1 MKLLKDRSRVHV
13 LSLSFLSMLFLA
25 CTFLFTGCASVLG
38 VACENIGDITKI
50 NTYVE
55 NSEPKLNDVLSKLN
69 KPDFEIRDYNFKVTR
84 QIYSATLS
92 DSDKKLVIVQY
103 SVDSTETDH
112 PYRTLKDAVFL
123 LDSDTIDKNSIVK
136 EVKYFGADYLNTM
149 DQFRYYVMSDNE
161 LKIWTNLGCRYLSG
175 NNKTGYFKP
184 IPEVTEFSVIK
195 DQIES
200 LYGSIGFLEP
210 EDGLNMLGTN
220 GYDHS
225 NAYPEV
231 QVVTGSAVLFTL
243 ELLNTA
249 SQYQS
254 IK

>member
-1 MKLLKDRSRVHV
+1 MHV
-13 LSLSFLSMLFLA
+13 LQFSFVSMIFLA
-25 CTFLFTGCASVLG
+25 ITLLFNGCASVLG
-38 VACENIGDITKI
+38 VAGENIGDITKI
-50 NTYVE
+50 NTYFE
-55 NSEPKLNDVLSKLN
+55 NGEAKLNDVLSKLN

-112 PYRTLKDAVFL
+112 PYRTLKDAVLL
-123 LDSDTIDKNSIVK
+123 LDGDTIDKNSIIK
-136 EVKYFGADYLNTM
+136 EVKYFGAAYLNTM
-149 DQFRYYVMSDNE
+149 DQFRYYVMSDSE
-161 LKIWTNLGCRYLSG
+161 LKIWTNLGYRYLSG

-184 IPEVTEFSVIK
+184 IPEVNEFSVIK
-195 DQIES
+195 DQVES
-200 LYGSIGFLEP
+200 LYGPIGFLEP

-220 GYDHS
+220 GYEHS
-225 NAYPEV
+225 DAYPEV

-243 ELLNTA
+243 SLINTYT
-249 SQYQS
+249 QYHS

>member
-1 MKLLKDRSRVHV
+1 MKLLKDLSRMHV
-13 LSLSFLSMLFLA
+13 LPLSFLSILFLA
-25 CTFLFTGCASVLG
+25 FTFLFTGCASVLG

-50 NTYVE
+50 NTYFE
-55 NSEPKLNDVLSKLN
+55 NGEPKLNDVLSKIN

-103 SVDSTETDH
+103 SVDSTETDYS
-112 PYRTLKDAVFL
+112 YRTLKDAVFL
-123 LDSDTIDKNSIVK
+123 LDGDTIDKNSIIK
-136 EVKYFGADYLNTM
+136 EVKYFGAAYLNTM
-149 DQFRYYVMSDNE
+149 DQFRYYVMSDTE
-161 LKIWTNLGCRYLSG
+161 LKIWTNLGYRYLSD
-175 NNKTGYFKP
+175 NNKTGSFKP

-195 DQIES
+195 DQVES
-200 LYGSIGFLEP
+200 LYGEIGFLEP

-225 NAYPEV
+225 DAYPEV
-231 QVVTGSAVLFTL
+231 QVVKGSAVLFTL
-243 ELLNTA
+243 SLINTA
-249 SQYQS
+249 AQYRS

>member
-1 MKLLKDRSRVHV
+1 MKLLKYLSRMHV
-13 LSLSFLSMLFLA
+13 LQFSFVSMIFLA
-25 CTFLFTGCASVLG
+25 ITLLFNGCASVLG
-38 VACENIGDITKI
+38 VAGENIGDITKI
-50 NTYVE
+50 NTYFE
-55 NSEPKLNDVLSKLN
+55 NGEAKLNDVLSKLN

-112 PYRTLKDAVFL
+112 PYRTLKDAVLL
-123 LDSDTIDKNSIVK
+123 LDGDTIDKNSIIK
-136 EVKYFGADYLNTM
+136 EVKYFGAAYLNTM
-149 DQFRYYVMSDNE
+149 DQFRYYVMSDSE
-161 LKIWTNLGCRYLSG
+161 LKIWTNLGYRYLSG

-184 IPEVTEFSVIK
+184 IPEVNEFSVIK
-195 DQIES
+195 DQVES
-200 LYGSIGFLEP
+200 LYGPIGFLEP

-220 GYDHS
+220 GYEHS
-225 NAYPEV
+225 DAYPEV

-243 ELLNTA
+243 SLINT
-249 SQYQS
+249 STQYHS

>member
-25 CTFLFTGCASVLG
+25 FTFLFTGCASVLG

-136 EVKYFGADYLNTM
+136 EVKYFGAAYLNTM

-225 NAYPEV
+225 NAYPEI

-243 ELLNTA
+243 SLLNTA
-249 SQYQS
+249 TQYHS

>member
-1 MKLLKDRSRVHV
+1 MHV
-13 LSLSFLSMLFLA
+13 LQFSIVSMIFLA
-25 CTFLFTGCASVLG
+25 ITLLFNGCASVLG

-92 DSDKKLVIVQY
+92 DSGKKLVIVQY
-103 SVDSTETDH
+103 SVDSTETDY
-112 PYRTLKDAVFL
+112 PYRTLKDAVLL
-123 LDSDTIDKNSIVK
+123 LDGDTIDKNSIIK
-136 EVKYFGADYLNTM
+136 EVKCFGDAYLNTM

-161 LKIWTNLGCRYLSG
+161 LKIWTNLGYRYLSG
-175 NNKTGYFKP
+175 NNKTGSFKP
-184 IPEVTEFSVIK
+184 ISEVTEFSVIK

-200 LYGSIGFLEP
+200 LYGEIGFLEP

-225 NAYPEV
+225 DAYPEI

-243 ELLNTA
+243 SLLNTA
-249 SQYQS
+249 AQYRS

>member
-1 MKLLKDRSRVHV
+1 MKLLKYLSRMHV
-13 LSLSFLSMLFLA
+13 LQFSIVSMIFLA
-25 CTFLFTGCASVLG
+25 ITLLFNGCASVLG

-103 SVDSTETDH
+103 SVDSTETDY
-112 PYRTLKDAVFL
+112 PYRTLKDAVLL
-123 LDSDTIDKNSIVK
+123 LDGDTIDKNILIK
-136 EVKYFGADYLNTM
+136 EVKYFGAAYLNTM
-149 DQFRYYVMSDNE
+149 DQFRYYVMSDTE
-161 LKIWTNLGCRYLSG
+161 LKIWTNLGYRYLSG

-195 DQIES
+195 DQVES
-200 LYGSIGFLEP
+200 LYGEIGFLQP

-220 GYDHS
+220 GYEHS
-225 NAYPEV
+225 DAYPEV

-243 ELLNTA
+243 SLINTA
-249 SQYQS
+249 AQYHS

>member
-25 CTFLFTGCASVLG
+25 FTFLFTGCASVLG

-136 EVKYFGADYLNTM
+136 EVKYFGAAYLNTM